1 MMEAV
6 RAYYDG
12 RVFIPTEPVK
22 AKKNQNAL
30 ITILEEEKKE
40 KKPHLRFIGI
50 LSAESYN
57 EICTALKDTQE
68 IDTNEW

>member
-1 MMEAV
+1 MEAV

-30 ITILEEEKKE
+30 ITILDEDTKE
-40 KKPHLRFIGI
+40 NKPHLRFIGV

-57 EICTALKDTQE
+57 EISKALKDTQE
-68 IDTNEW
+68 IDADEW

>member
-1 MMEAV
+1 MEAV

-30 ITILEEEKKE
+30 ITILDDEEKD
-40 KKPHLRFIGI
+40 KKPHLKFVGV
-50 LSAESYN
+50 LSTENYN
-57 EICTALKDTQE
+57 EICKALQNTQE
-68 IDTNEW
+68 VDINEW